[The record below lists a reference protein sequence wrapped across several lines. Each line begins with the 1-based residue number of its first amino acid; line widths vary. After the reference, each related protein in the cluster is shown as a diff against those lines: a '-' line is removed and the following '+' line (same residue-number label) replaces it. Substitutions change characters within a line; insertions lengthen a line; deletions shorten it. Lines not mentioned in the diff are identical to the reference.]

1 MIDIQYVAIVIG
13 VVLFSMTLH
22 EVMHGLVS
30 NWLGDDTARLSGRL
44 TLNPIKH
51 IDPFLTL
58 ALPIILA
65 IVGGPIFGGAKPVPF
80 NPARIKYD
88 EWGVALV
95 AVSGPLVNLAIAF
108 VLFGSYALAGAPGG
122 LAEQILLTGVYVNL
136 GFFVF
141 NIIPI
146 PPLDGSRVV
155 YALAPEFVRRGMEA
169 IEQYGIILIFA
180 IVFLANGAIGSLILG
195 SITGIVTIFR
205 TIFGL

>member
-108 VLFGSYALAGAPGG
+108 VLFGSYALAGTPGG

-180 IVFLANGAIGSLILG
+180 IVFFANGAIGSFILG